1 MTLNRA
7 AAASVFAVIDRV
19 PPIDSLSDKG
29 DPPPSPLGH
38 IELRNVQ
45 FVYPARPDVQILKGL
60 SLKIKKGE
68 TVALVGPSGCGKS
81 TVIQVHCDTC
91 LATDEGCFL
100 LSVLGVEHG
109 FVLSI

>member
-1 MTLNRA
+1 MTINRA

-29 DPPPSPLGH
+29 DPPPSPLGQ
-38 IELRNVQ
+38 IELRNVH

-81 TVIQVHCDTC
+81 TVIQVHIAIDSVFFLFTVSGSKF
-91 LATDEGCFL
+91 LIEGTLFK
-100 LSVLGVEHG
+100 
-109 FVLSI
+109 

>member
-1 MTLNRA
+1 MTINRA

-29 DPPPSPLGH
+29 DPPPSPLGQ
-38 IELRNVQ
+38 IELRNVH
-45 FVYPARPDVQILKGL
+45 FVSPARLDVQILKGL

-81 TVIQVHCDTC
+81 TVIQV
-91 LATDEGCFL
+91 LNWFN
-100 LSVLGVEHG
+100 
-109 FVLSI
+109 

>member
-1 MTLNRA
+1 MTINRA

-29 DPPPSPLGH
+29 DPPPSPLGQ
-38 IELRNVQ
+38 IELRNVH

-81 TVIQVHCDTC
+81 TVIQV
-91 LATDEGCFL
+91 LPLILFFL
-100 LSVLGVEHG
+100 FTG
-109 FVLSI
+109 FGLKIVH